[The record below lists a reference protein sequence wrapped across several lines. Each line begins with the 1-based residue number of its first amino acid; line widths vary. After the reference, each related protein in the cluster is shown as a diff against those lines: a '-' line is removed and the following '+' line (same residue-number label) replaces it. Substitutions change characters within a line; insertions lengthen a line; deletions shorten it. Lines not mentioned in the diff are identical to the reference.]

1 MASSRL
7 RLSGAAVPP
16 REYLAPNSPAV
27 ERLFHL
33 CVGKH
38 TQGSET
44 MGEVQTARLFGLS
57 LAATLFVV
65 LALNVYAYH

>member
-1 MASSRL
+1 
-7 RLSGAAVPP
+7 
-16 REYLAPNSPAV
+16 
-27 ERLFHL
+27 
-33 CVGKH
+33 
-38 TQGSET
+38 

>member
-1 MASSRL
+1 VNRL
-7 RLSGAAVPP
+7 RRSGRGPTPKRTIGAKPAPP
-16 REYLAPNSPAV
+16 WNDYSTFALASTRE
-27 ERLFHL
+27 
-33 CVGKH
+33 
-38 TQGSET
+38 GSET

>member
-1 MASSRL
+1 LNRL
-7 RLSGAAVPP
+7 RRSGRGPTP
-16 REYLAPNSPAV
+16 QENNRRETRAAV